1 VSVADVLSATLRAFE
16 IISTGRIIRSGQTG
30 EPDGVEWS
38 SYMSISLVVW
48 NRKNHTMGGFIHT
61 LPVIAVAAMLV
72 NILKRRIIAPPA
84 EDKKR
89 NEHLNNV

>member
-1 VSVADVLSATLRAFE
+1 
-16 IISTGRIIRSGQTG
+16 
-30 EPDGVEWS
+30 
-38 SYMSISLVVW
+38 MSISLVVW